1 MPPRKCV
8 ICGREFVPHNPKQ
21 KMCDREHWHPCPNC
35 GKPVLTK
42 SPSEV
47 NKCCCRKCGQAIA
60 QKKREDNF
68 KAEGVKSLKDIQEK
82 KTYRKVCKYCGKPFE
97 THNARQVYCGNDYY
111 NCPVCGKR
119 VKINKDRS
127 NIGAACSKEC
137 RQIRIEQTNLKKYG
151 SKHSVTSE
159 NAKKLS
165 IEHNLEKYGTEYPMQ
180 SESVKS
186 KYVSTMN
193 ERYGVSYPIQNDEI
207 KKKIQDT
214 NVSKYGFISPMQ
226 NDKVKSKARETLE
239 EKYGGVGLCSQEIR
253 DKAKA
258 TNLERY
264 GFDNPWKN
272 KSVREKISKTNKA
285 RYGDTI
291 PSRTQSV
298 KEKTKAT
305 SISKYGF
312 DNPMKSNSILN
323 RAKQASL
330 AKYGFDNPAK
340 SEVSKAHSKQTFI
353 EHYGVDNP
361 MKDEL
366 VKAKASNTNYKKYGS
381 SSWLSSI
388 YRYTKTSNDKNKSN
402 EWIKFKENTA
412 EYLESIPFEDRTYSH
427 LSDIFGVTVSP
438 ICALVKDKKLEEM
451 MNLRHSNI
459 ENEVYNFVS
468 SVYSGKINRN
478 DRNQIKPLELDLY
491 FPDLLFAIEVNPT
504 YTHNST
510 IPAFGSDSVIPNNY
524 HFEKYTKCSNAG
536 IRLFNVWSYDWKYKN
551 KIVKSMIS
559 EQLNSNSLKRVY
571 ARNTVFKLISFKEAS
586 RFLNENHLKGSCI
599 SKYQFGLFSNN
610 ELISVMT
617 FGRLRSTQGK
627 TEENNVELS
636 RFCSKQG
643 YSVIGGASKLF
654 KNALKYISEYEK
666 VISFSDVATTSGN
679 LYSVLGFHATNRAK
693 PGYTWVSLSTDIPV
707 NRVNA
712 QKKSLKKF
720 LKDDSI
726 DLSKTEK
733 QIMIEHGFVQ
743 VFDCGTIRWEY
754 QL

>member
-1 MPPRKCV
+1 MNPRKCV

-68 KAEGVKSLKDIQEK
+68 KAEGVKSLKDVQEK

-137 RQIRIEQTNLKKYG
+137 RKIRIEQTNLKKYG

-159 NAKKLS
+159 HAKKLT

-193 ERYGVSYPIQNDEI
+193 ERYGVSYPIQNDKI

-214 NVSKYGFISPMQ
+214 NVSKYGFVSPMQ

-264 GFDNPWKN
+264 GFDHPWK
-272 KSVREKISKTNKA
+272 SEEVREKIEKTTKE
-285 RYGDTI
+285 RYGSLNYFSSDERYFRNNV
-291 PSRTQSV
+291 SEFQLTQW
-298 KEKTKAT
+298 K
-305 SISKYGF
+305 
-312 DNPMKSNSILN
+312 
-323 RAKQASL
+323 
-330 AKYGFDNPAK
+330 
-340 SEVSKAHSKQTFI
+340 
-353 EHYGVDNP
+353 
-361 MKDEL
+361 
-366 VKAKASNTNYKKYGS
+366 
-381 SSWLSSI
+381 
-388 YRYTKTSNDKNKSN
+388 
-402 EWIKFKENTA
+402 KFKESP
-412 EYLESIPFEDRTYSH
+412 ESYLKS
-427 LSDIFGVTVSP
+427 LSDNNLSVKKLSKIFGIGETP
-438 ICALVKDKKLEEM
+438 IWAILHDN
-451 MNLRHSNI
+451 NLYSYISYRWSNI
-459 ENEVYNFVS
+459 EQEVYEYVK
-468 SVYSGKINRN
+468 SVYKGTIVRN
-478 DRNQIKPLELDLY
+478 DRKVIAPLEIDIFIPELK
-491 FPDLLFAIEVNPT
+491 FGIEVNPT
-504 YTHNST
+504 ATHNS
-510 IPAFGSDSVIPNNY
+510 SVSLFKDQKPVPYSY
-524 HFEKYTKCSNAG
+524 HKKKCDKAEKVG
-536 IRLFNVWSYDWKYKN
+536 ISIFTVWDYDWNDKQA
-551 KIVKSMIS
+551 IVKSMIAS
-559 EQLNSNSLKRVY
+559 RLKKSAKRLY
-571 ARNTVFKLISFKEAS
+571 ARNLYFEKVEAKKANE
-586 RFLNENHLKGSCI
+586 FLNDNHLKGSCT
-599 SKYQFGLFSNN
+599 SSYRFGLYDGFD
-610 ELISVMT
+610 LISLMT
-617 FGRLRSTQGK
+617 FGKLRSTQGLK
-627 TEENNVELS
+627 NDDALSLELS
-636 RFCSKQG
+636 RFCSKANCE
-643 YSVIGGASKLF
+643 VVGGASKIF
-654 KNALKYISEYEK
+654 KNALLEICKHESVKKI
-666 VISFSDVATTSGN
+666 VSFSDKATTTGN
-679 LYSVLGFHATNRAK
+679 VYSKLGFAK
-693 PGYTWVSLSTDIPV
+693 VSESDPNYVWVKLSTG
-707 NRVNA
+707 RVVSRVSA
-712 QKKSLKKF
+712 QKKNLKKL